1 MGKKKKKEKNRKIQ
15 IIRRKDVL
23 LCPYFR
29 ITEFRDPKAKGFY
42 ADCFCLYDS
51 DKDPVPYPFAYLK
64 FKSNNPSKRELNLL
78 RKTVIENCYHDCPK
92 MYESFWIDSLESNR
106 KEDEEFSKFLD
117 SFYPMNDTILA
128 LPPSKDKL
136 NAS

>member
-42 ADCFCLYDS
+42 ADCFCLYDNR
-51 DKDPVPYPFAYLK
+51 DTIPYPFAYIK
-64 FKSNNPSKRELNLL
+64 FKSNNPNKQELNHL
-78 RKTVIENCYHDCPK
+78 RNIVIENCYHDCPK
-92 MYESFWIDSLESNR
+92 MYENFWANSMDD
-106 KEDEEFSKFLD
+106 KDEDEEFSKFLD
-117 SFYPMNDTILA
+117 SFYPMSDTILA
-128 LPPSKDKL
+128 LPS
-136 NAS
+136 SSEIS